1 MNVIEQFLNICCDFL
16 ELRRLVPTY
25 PPDRKLSKNEILR
38 LAIRYIRLLSSIVE
52 WQDDQEMIHSSNNS
66 NANQNHT
73 SNNNSLTLSNANLLN
88 NINGMGCFTRIKQE
102 LPDDSPPF
110 INYSKNHNNSARQNN
125 RK

>member
-52 WQDDQEMIHSSNNS
+52 WQDDQEMIHSNNS
-66 NANQNHT
+66 NANQ
-73 SNNNSLTLSNANLLN
+73 SNNNSLTLSNANLN

-102 LPDDSPPF
+102 LPDTDDSPPF
-110 INYSKNHNNSARQNN
+110 INYSKNPNNSARQNN